1 VAARAV
7 DLAAAARVVAG
18 QAAACEAAENE
29 VAANL
34 AMEVAAM
41 AQVAR
46 VNRQGTRAQ
55 QHHEQS

>member
-1 VAARAV
+1 
-7 DLAAAARVVAG
+7 VAG